1 MFDRP
6 ENNMQFILGVKGNAA
21 KTMCRISFK
30 QKNKTKQNK
39 TKQNKTKQNK
49 TKNKQKKNITEA
61 STKLQYRL
69 KPHRQRVSLV
79 NCTGMTAFCP
89 CGEQTKH

>member
-1 MFDRP
+1 MLDRP

-30 QKNKTKQNK
+30 LKKKQNK
-39 TKQNKTKQNK
+39 KETE
-49 TKNKQKKNITEA
+49 KKNITEA

-69 KPHRQRVSLV
+69 KPHRQRVSLA
-79 NCTGMTAFCP
+79 NCTSMTAFCP

>member
-1 MFDRP
+1 MLDRP

-30 QKNKTKQNK
+30 LKNKTKQNK
-39 TKQNKTKQNK
+39 TKNL
-49 TKNKQKKNITEA
+49 KKDITEA

-69 KPHRQRVSLV
+69 KPHRHRVSLV

>member
-1 MFDRP
+1 MLDRP

-30 QKNKTKQNK
+30 QKHKT
-39 TKQNKTKQNK
+39 NK

-89 CGEQTKH
+89 YDEQTKH

>member
-30 QKNKTKQNK
+30 LKTKQKKTKQNK
-39 TKQNKTKQNK
+39 KF
-49 TKNKQKKNITEA
+49 KKR
-61 STKLQYRL
+61 YY
-69 KPHRQRVSLV
+69 
-79 NCTGMTAFCP
+79 
-89 CGEQTKH
+89 

>member
-1 MFDRP
+1 MLDRP

-30 QKNKTKQNK
+30 LKKKTKQK
-39 TKQNKTKQNK
+39 ETE
-49 TKNKQKKNITEA
+49 KKNITEA

>member
-30 QKNKTKQNK
+30 LKK
-39 TKQNKTKQNK
+39 KTKQNK

-61 STKLQYRL
+61 SAKLQYRL

>member
-30 QKNKTKQNK
+30 QK
-39 TKQNKTKQNK
+39 NKTKQNK

-79 NCTGMTAFCP
+79 NCTGMAAFCP

>member
-1 MFDRP
+1 MLDRP

-21 KTMCRISFK
+21 KTMRRISFK
-30 QKNKTKQNK
+30 LKKKP
-39 TKQNKTKQNK
+39 KQNK

-89 CGEQTKH
+89 CDEQTKH

>member
-1 MFDRP
+1 MLDRP

-30 QKNKTKQNK
+30 LKKKQNK
-39 TKQNKTKQNK
+39 KETEE
-49 TKNKQKKNITEA
+49 KNITEA

>member
-21 KTMCRISFK
+21 KTMSRISFK
-30 QKNKTKQNK
+30 QKQNK
-39 TKQNKTKQNK
+39 TKQNKKETE
-49 TKNKQKKNITEA
+49 KKNITEA

>member
-30 QKNKTKQNK
+30 LKK
-39 TKQNKTKQNK
+39 KTKQNK

>member
-1 MFDRP
+1 MLDRP
-6 ENNMQFILGVKGNAA
+6 ENNMQFILGVKRNAA

-30 QKNKTKQNK
+30 LKK
-39 TKQNKTKQNK
+39 KTKQNK
-49 TKNKQKKNITEA
+49 TKNKQKKSITEA